1 MRTGVG
7 SSTLARLKD
16 ELGTMDDLS
25 ANTDL
30 AWEILDQVRT
40 GIP

>member
-7 SSTLARLKD
+7 SSIWARRED

-30 AWEILDQVRT
+30 VWEIFDQV
-40 GIP
+40 